1 MTDDFAA
8 DGQLAKAIT
17 GFKPR
22 EPHSDKWRLP
32 QYADENAQPLQL
44 VAGTGTGKTH
54 KRLAAPALPKAII
67 STGSALR

>member
-22 EPHSDKWRLP
+22 EPQR
-32 QYADENAQPLQL
+32 
-44 VAGTGTGKTH
+44 
-54 KRLAAPALPKAII
+54 
-67 STGSALR
+67 

>member
-22 EPHSDKWRLP
+22 EP
-32 QYADENAQPLQL
+32 
-44 VAGTGTGKTH
+44 
-54 KRLAAPALPKAII
+54 
-67 STGSALR
+67 